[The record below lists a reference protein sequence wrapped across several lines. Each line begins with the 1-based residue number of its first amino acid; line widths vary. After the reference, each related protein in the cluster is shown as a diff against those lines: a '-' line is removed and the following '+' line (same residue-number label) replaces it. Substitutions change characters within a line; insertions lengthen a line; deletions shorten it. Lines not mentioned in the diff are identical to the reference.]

1 MSGSPKVSPLLQ
13 GLIDKGLFDRLP
25 PTFST
30 FFYDQIKDWDLLFP
44 AERSYHERLF
54 VLIDRFGLEPM
65 EALFQPLRAAEV
77 KMGVSEKNWP
87 KRQFTLDQVDFLN
100 RSPYYAEWRK

>member
-1 MSGSPKVSPLLQ
+1 MSGSPKVSPLLK
-13 GLIDKGLFDRLP
+13 GLIDKGLFDQLP

-44 AERSYHERLF
+44 AEHSYHERLF
-54 VLIDRFGLEPM
+54 GLIDRSDP
-65 EALFQPLRAAEV
+65 ALVNSLFAPVRAAEA
-77 KMGVSEKNWP
+77 KMGVTEKSWP

-100 RSPYYAEWRK
+100 R